1 MPDSAMPFLVLT
13 RAGFDDIAARVDLGK
28 AALFL
33 NPGLLSEADIASL
46 RETGASV
53 HVMATPVDPRQPG
66 QIRQTLQALQATRD
80 PLGNVWVERG
90 AARSATAATA
100 ATAADTLRPAS
111 APTTPAMPLGRR
123 LARSA
128 GALASLAWRRLRA
141 PERGRRLMA
150 APYLGF
156 GNAGRIWLKGRLLD
170 EADFREQSGA
180 DSGWQNLLAL
190 YQRLESDEVAD
201 ARVLA
206 HFGGATH
213 ETRSDRGGYF
223 SFDFASGTPLAEGWH
238 RVELEF
244 PDNLQPDGAPLRA
257 SADIKVPATGARFG
271 IISDIDDTV
280 LWTNVT
286 NKLNMA
292 LMLARSNHHTRKP
305 FKGVAGFYRAL
316 RDGLGGNEDNPL
328 FYVSSSPWHLYG
340 PLVDFL
346 KLQGIPVGPLLLREL
361 SVRQVLK
368 LTEHGNH
375 KLEQIERILDFYP
388 GMQFVLI
395 GDSGEQ
401 DPEIYAE
408 VVRRHPHAVKMIY
421 IRNVNP
427 DPSRI
432 DALDRLIEEVR
443 STGAQLVLSPDSV
456 FAASHAAAEG
466 LIAVDRLASIRADE
480 REDDGAPPLT
490 SGLSK
495 PITPI

>member
-1 MPDSAMPFLVLT
+1 MTDHAMPFLVLT
-13 RAGFDDIAARVDLGK
+13 RAGFDDIAARVDLGR
-28 AALFL
+28 ASLFL
-33 NPGLLSEADIASL
+33 NPGLLSEADIARL
-46 RETGASV
+46 RETGTAV
-53 HVMATPVDPRQPG
+53 HVMATPVDPARPQEV
-66 QIRQTLQALQATRD
+66 QQALLLTRNAR
-80 PLGNVWVERG
+80 GSVWVERG
-90 AARSATAATA
+90 APLAATA
-100 ATAADTLRPAS
+100 ANATDRLQPAD
-111 APTTPAMPLGRR
+111 APLMPSMPLGRR

-128 GALASLAWRRLRA
+128 GAFAGAALRRLRA
-141 PERGRRLMA
+141 PEHGRRLMA
-150 APYLGF
+150 VPYLGF

-170 EADFREQSGA
+170 EADFREQS
-180 DSGWQNLLAL
+180 DLDTGWQNLVAL

-201 ARVLA
+201 ARVQA
-206 HFGGATH
+206 RFAGAIH
-213 ETRSDRGGYF
+213 ETRTDNGGYF
-223 SFDFASGTPLAEGWH
+223 SFDFATGAPLAGGWH

-257 SADIKVPATGARFG
+257 SAEIRVPSAGARFG

-292 LMLARSNHHTRKP
+292 LMLARTNHHTRKP

-316 RDGLGGNEDNPL
+316 RDGVGGNEDNPL

-346 KLQGIPVGPLLLREL
+346 KLQDIPLGPLLLREL

-375 KLEQIERILDFYP
+375 KLEQIERILNFYP

-408 VVRRHPHAVKMIY
+408 VVRRHPGAVKMIY

-432 DALDRLIEEVR
+432 DALDRLIEEV
-443 STGAQLVLSPDSV
+443 SATGTQLVLSHDSV

-466 LIAVDRLASIRADE
+466 LIAVDRLPAVRSDK
-480 REDDGAPPLT
+480 REDEQARAPKT
-490 SGLSK
+490 GL
-495 PITPI
+495 